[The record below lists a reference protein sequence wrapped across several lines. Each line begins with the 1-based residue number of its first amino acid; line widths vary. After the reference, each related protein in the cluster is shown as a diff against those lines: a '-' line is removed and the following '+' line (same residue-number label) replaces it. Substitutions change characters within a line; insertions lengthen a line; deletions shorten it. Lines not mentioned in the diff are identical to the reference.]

1 MKPRTYIR
9 TIKPDFFFDEKILDW
24 LDRSQRLFL
33 VGLFCQADDEGRF
46 YAEPRYLLGAIF
58 PRDNDLDEE
67 WVSETLETIYSI
79 GIVELYQTP
88 NDLDDDDGHN
98 YGVFRNWE
106 KHQIIRNPLP
116 STMPCPEGT
125 YDHGSTAQLELI
137 RFESS
142 NSELDFSPKEKD
154 KEKENS
160 IVDKCWQVWR
170 EHFDGGRGR
179 PYTLN
184 PQRKQKLR
192 DLYREQLKYYDDPIA
207 TFRRVCQYLAQHD
220 FFGKKENKDKV
231 LPESVFSSDG
241 RREKH
246 VKAALNWEPDA
257 GTAEWVG
264 SEAERIRNLGGGDG

>member
-9 TIKPDFFFDEKILDW
+9 TIKPDFFFDEKVLRM
-24 LDRSQRLFL
+24 DRTTRLFMI
-33 VGLFCQADDEGRF
+33 GLFCQSDDHGRF
-46 YAEPRYLLGAIF
+46 YANPRYLLGAIF
-58 PRDNDLDEE
+58 PQDGDITEE
-67 WVSETLETIYSI
+67 RIEEMKNTLGVMGVVEFYRISESI
-79 GIVELYQTP
+79 
-88 NDLDDDDGHN
+88 

-106 KHQIIRNPLP
+106 KHQKIKHKKKSVIPPPPNTYGDDDESEP
-116 STMPCPEGT
+116 SLFQ
-125 YDHGSTAQLELI
+125 DVSI
-137 RFESS
+137 V
-142 NSELDFSPKEKD
+142 SELNPAVEKE

-220 FFGKKENKDKV
+220 FFGKKENKDTV